1 MNTQITST
9 KVGVIIATKGRP
21 EIISRTVAWLQHQT
35 RVPEII
41 VVAAS
46 EKRDVDE
53 ATLGSG
59 GVEVIFGPPGLTKQR
74 NNGLDLI
81 QSKVDYVVF
90 FDDDFIPSR
99 FWIERLCELAATWP
113 DVACVS
119 GHVIADGIKGPGYSW
134 SIGEDLVR
142 KQDDKAEIVRITSC
156 RRVDGWG
163 PYGCNMAFRADAIGE
178 TRLDERLVL
187 YGWQED
193 MDFGYRVAKRG
204 RRVWT
209 DFLWGVHLG
218 IKAGRMSGV
227 RFGYSQV
234 VNPLYLRKKG
244 TMSFRK
250 AATLITRNVIANC
263 ARTIWFDP
271 LVDRPGRL
279 KGNLLGFADW
289 LRGSLTPERAE
300 RL

>member
-1 MNTQITST
+1 MST
-9 KVGVIIATKGRP
+9 KIGVIIVTKGRP
-21 EIISRTVAWLQHQT
+21 EIVSRAVAWLQYQS
-35 RVPEII
+35 RVPDII
-41 VVAAS
+41 VVAGS
-46 EKRDVDE
+46 EERDVDE
-53 ATLGSG
+53 AILKANR
-59 GVEVIFGPPGLTKQR
+59 VDIIFGPTGTTKQR

-99 FWIERLCELAATWP
+99 FWIERLCELTATWP
-113 DVACVS
+113 DLACVS
-119 GHVIADGIKGPGYSW
+119 GQVVADGIKGPGYTW
-134 SIGEDLVR
+134 DAGKDLIQ
-142 KQDDKAEIVRITSC
+142 KQDHNAESVRITSS
-156 RRVDGWG
+156 RFVEGRP

-178 TRLDERLVL
+178 SRFDERLVL

-193 MDFGYRVAKRG
+193 IDFGNRIAKSG
-204 RRVWT
+204 RMVWT
-209 DFLWGVHLG
+209 DFVWGVHLG
-218 IKAGRMSGV
+218 IKAGRVSGV

-244 TMSFRK
+244 TMTSRK

-279 KGNLLGFADW
+279 KGNVLGFADW
-289 LRGSLTPERAE
+289 LSGVLTPERAE
-300 RL
+300 QL